1 MLLTRNPFAMRPFH
15 PAARL
20 LLAAAPVLCTAL
32 PVAAQDMTIIV
43 TGSALPVEQSR
54 IGNAVTVIDRAA
66 LDRRAAGDVIDVLRS
81 VPGIA
86 VNQPGGTGQL
96 AQLRIRG
103 AEGNHTLVLIDGV
116 EVSAVGGGEF
126 DFATLLA
133 GDIDRIEVLR
143 GPQGGLYGSNAI
155 GGVINLITRGGDAP
169 ALDAAIEGGSFG
181 TLTGRAR
188 ARLGDGETFLALSGQ
203 YRRTDGVSAAA
214 IGTETDGDR
223 NASLSLR
230 GGAALAAGVRLDGS
244 LRLFDKRAQTDGF
257 DFTGGPLQGLAVDD
271 DSYSGTR
278 DVAAGGTL
286 SLDPL
291 PGWSAA
297 LSASYSFGRLTG
309 GAGGVDVFG
318 DRGRRTK
325 LAARLSHAFDSA
337 GGDAAHSVTLFADYE
352 RERYRN
358 TFPFAPE
365 QIPAQRRAM
374 TGYGAEYR
382 VDLFRHLFLRAAI
395 RRDDNTAFAD
405 ATTASLTGA
414 WQVPGTGTRLHASY
428 GTGITN
434 PTFAEQFGFNP
445 GTFVG
450 NPDLMPEKARGFD
463 IGVEQRMA
471 DWLLVDL
478 TWFTATLR
486 DEIVSLFPTVV
497 NDAGRSRREGVEAS
511 AQLDLGRFGM
521 SGSFT
526 RLSAR
531 DPDGSREVRRPRHQ
545 ASLDAHAQIG
555 AGRIAFGAVY
565 NGRILDTDFRDFFA
579 DFSASKTPLD
589 PFVLL
594 RLAGSW
600 QLADGVELTGRIENL
615 LDETYQQAISYG
627 APGRAAYAGL
637 RVVLP

>member
-1 MLLTRNPFAMRPFH
+1 MLLTRIPFAMRLLH
-15 PAARL
+15 PAACL
-20 LLAAAPVLCTAL
+20 LLATASFSCVAL
-32 PVAAQDMTIIV
+32 PVAAQDMPIIV
-43 TGSALPVEQSR
+43 TGSTIPVEQSR

-66 LDRRAAGDVIDVLRS
+66 LDRRADGDVLDALRS
-81 VPGIA
+81 VPGLA
-86 VNQPGGTGQL
+86 VNQPGGSGQL

-103 AEGNHTLVLIDGV
+103 AEGNHTLVLINGI

-143 GPQGGLYGSNAI
+143 GPQSGLYGSNAI
-155 GGVINLITRGGDAP
+155 GGVINIVTRGSDAP
-169 ALDAAIEGGSFG
+169 ALDVAVEAGSFG
-181 TLTGRAR
+181 TVTGRAG
-188 ARLGDGETFLALSGQ
+188 ARLGDAETFLSLSGQ
-203 YRRTDGVSAAA
+203 YRRTDGISAAA
-214 IGTETDGDR
+214 IGTEVDGDR
-223 NASLSLR
+223 NTTLSLR
-230 GGAALAAGVRLDGS
+230 GGAALAPGVRLDATMRFIG
-244 LRLFDKRAQTDGF
+244 KRTQTDGF
-257 DFTGGPLQGLAVDD
+257 DFSGGPLQGLAVDD
-271 DSYSGTR
+271 GSFSLTR

-297 LSASYSFGRLTG
+297 LSASYTFGRLTG
-309 GAGGVDVFG
+309 GADGVDFFG

-337 GGDAAHSVTLFADYE
+337 GGNAAHSITLFTDYE

-365 QIPAQRRAM
+365 QIPTQRRAM
-374 TGYGAEYR
+374 AGFGAEYR
-382 VDLFRHLFLRAAI
+382 VDLFQQLFLRAAI

-405 ATTASLTGA
+405 ATTAALTGA

-434 PTFAEQFGFNP
+434 PTFTEQFGFNP

-450 NPDLMPEKARGFD
+450 NPDLTPEKARGFD
-463 IGVEQRMA
+463 IGVEQRVA

-497 NDAGRSRREGVEAS
+497 NDTGRSRRKGVEAS
-511 AQLDLGRFGM
+511 AQLDLGRFGL

-531 DPDGSREVRRPRHQ
+531 DPDGTREVRRPRHQ

-555 AGRIAFGAVY
+555 AGRIGFGAVY
-565 NGRILDTDFRDFFA
+565 NGRMLDTDFRDFFA
-579 DFSASKTPLD
+579 DFSARKTPLD

-615 LDETYQQAISYG
+615 LGETYQQAISYG

-637 RVVLP
+637 RVILP